1 MATLRRAV
9 LTDFRNYR
17 RCAFEPGPG
26 INVVTGPNGS
36 GKTNL
41 LEAISLLGP
50 GAGLRHARTDALPR
64 AGGTGVWG
72 VAATVEAAGA
82 VRDIGTGI
90 VPDEAGGSGGGRA
103 GPGRAVPLR
112 RLFRLDGVPVRAGA
126 ALLDLFPVLWLTPQ
140 MERLWGEPPSGR
152 RRFLDRLVTSLD
164 PAHARTLAAHDR
176 SVQTRNRLLAERR
189 SEHRWLAAAEDSI
202 ARHAVAAAAARSALC
217 RRLNE
222 DGPISGGGAF
232 PAASLRLLD
241 TIADRLAAE
250 PARIVED
257 EIRRGLALCRDE
269 DARAGATSV
278 GAHRADL
285 AIADRASGLD
295 GADASTGQ
303 QKALLIGIVLA
314 HASLVLRER
323 DERPV
328 LLLDEPLVHLDER
341 RRDALCR
348 DLATL
353 ALQAVLTGTDPY
365 PFAPLGPDARHFV
378 TEEGALRPAPR
389 WPSSG

>member
-9 LTDFRNYR
+9 LTDFRNYAR
-17 RCAFEPGPG
+17 VAFEPGPG

-41 LEAISLLGP
+41 LEAISLLAP
-50 GAGLRHARTDALPR
+50 GRGMRHARADALPR
-64 AGGTGVWG
+64 AGGTGLWA

-82 VRDIGTGI
+82 VREIGTG
-90 VPDEAGGSGGGRA
+90 VVTDEGGRA
-103 GPGRAVPLR
+103 APLR
-112 RLFRLDGVPVRAGA
+112 RSFRLDGAPVRSQHAVA
-126 ALLDLFPVLWLTPQ
+126 DLFPVLWLTPQ
-140 MERLWGEPPSGR
+140 MERLWGEQPSGR

-164 PAHARTLAAHDR
+164 PAHARTLAAHDQ

-189 SEHRWLAAAEDSI
+189 SEHRWLAAIEDGI
-202 ARHAVAAAAARSALC
+202 ARHAVAATAARRALC

-222 DGPISGGGAF
+222 DGPIPGGGAF
-232 PAASLRLLD
+232 PSASLRLLD
-241 TIADRLAAE
+241 AIADRLAAE

-257 EIRRGLALCRDE
+257 EIRRGLARSRDE
-269 DARAGATSV
+269 DGRAGSTSI

-285 AIADRASGLD
+285 AIVDARSGLD
-295 GADASTGQ
+295 GAEASTGQ
-303 QKALLIGIVLA
+303 QKALMTGIVLA

-341 RRDALCR
+341 RRDAFCR
-348 DLATL
+348 DLAIL
-353 ALQAVLTGTDPY
+353 ALQAVLTGTDALA
-365 PFAPLGPDARHFV
+365 FAPLPSAARHFV
-378 TEEGALRPAPR
+378 TDDGALRPVPR
-389 WPSSG
+389 WPSPG

>member
-1 MATLRRAV
+1 MATLKRAV

-17 RCAFEPGPG
+17 RVVFAPGPG
-26 INVVTGPNGS
+26 VNVVTGPNGS

-41 LEAISLLGP
+41 LEAISLLNPGP
-50 GAGLRHARTDALPR
+50 GLRSARADALPR
-64 AGGTGVWG
+64 FGGAGVWG
-72 VAATVEAAGA
+72 VAAAIEAAGA
-82 VRDIGTGI
+82 PREIGTGAA
-90 VPDEAGGSGGGRA
+90 PDEVGRA
-103 GPGRAVPLR
+103 ATPR
-112 RLFRLDGVPVRAGA
+112 RLFRLDGVPVRSGA
-126 ALLDLFPVLWLTPQ
+126 PLADLFPVLWLTPQ

-189 SEHRWLAAAEDSI
+189 AEHRWLAAAEDAI

-222 DGPISGGGAF
+222 DGPIPGGGAF
-232 PAASLRLLD
+232 PSASLRLLD
-241 TIADRLAAE
+241 PIADRLADE

-257 EIRRGLALCRDE
+257 EARRGLAGTRDE
-269 DARAGATSV
+269 DARAGATSI

-285 AIADRASGLD
+285 AIHDAASGLD
-295 GADASTGQ
+295 GAESSTGQ
-303 QKALLIGIVLA
+303 QKALLTGIVLA

-323 DERPV
+323 DEKPV

-353 ALQAVLTGTDPY
+353 ALQAVLTGTDPD
-365 PFAPLGPDARHFV
+365 PFRPLAPEARRFV
-378 TEEGALRPAPR
+378 TDEDGLQPAPR
-389 WPSSG
+389 WPSPV